1 MSDNEEERHSCKTII
16 LHGPD
21 NFAQWELSIG
31 TTRLGKGLLDCISTD
46 VPLGLPV
53 KEAIKKDFDTA
64 TLSQLLYNL
73 FPVSY
78 NNLYPVPLAQLPHQI
93 PNWFGTRLKRS
104 TLPQSDRGRRCCC
117 RTCSRVSLRKGMIR
131 CLI

>member
-31 TTRLGKGLLDCISTD
+31 TTLLGKGLLDCISTD

-53 KEAIKKDFDTA
+53 KEAAKEKFRYGKA
-64 TLSQLLYNL
+64 FELLYNL
-73 FPVSY
+73 FPVAY
-78 NNLYPVPLAQLPHQI
+78 NNLYPVPLAQSPHQI
-93 PNWFGTRLKRS
+93 RNWFG
-104 TLPQSDRGRRCCC
+104 RG
-117 RTCSRVSLRKGMIR
+117 
-131 CLI
+131 